1 MKYLIA
7 VDGGGTKTEAVLA
20 TCCGNVLRTAVT
32 TGSNP
37 LFVGEE
43 KAIQA
48 VTGSVMT
55 VLGDTDPKDICG
67 IAIAVPGI
75 RRCRDRIVHE
85 LGLLPGIIS
94 FHPDDFSVFW
104 GALAKDHG
112 VVTLAGTGSFA
123 MGVSFTGQR
132 ATVGGWGPVIGDTGS
147 GHWIGSKALEA
158 VAREFDQLGP
168 KTALTEKILRSYR
181 VEKVQ
186 QLRSSVAP
194 GVAHLAPLVKETAEE
209 GDDVALSIVRSAAS
223 GLAEMA
229 VAVIERLGIDDELHD
244 LALAGGISK
253 FGEILVGEFE
263 EDVRRS
269 CQEINIVRPRFQPV
283 IGSLLIAMRETGI
296 PWTEETLGNLEASYR
311 GGKQC

>member
-20 TCCGNVLRTAVT
+20 TCGGNVLRTAIA

-43 KAIQA
+43 KAVRA
-48 VTGSVMT
+48 VIGSVMT
-55 VLGDTDPKDICG
+55 ALGDTDPEG
-67 IAIAVPGI
+67 IYRIVIAVPGI

-85 LGLLPGIIS
+85 LGLPREMIS

-123 MGVSFTGQR
+123 MGVSRTGQR
-132 ATVGGWGPVIGDTGS
+132 ATVGGWGPVIGDAGS
-147 GHWIGSKALEA
+147 GHWIGTKALEA

-168 KTALTEKILRSYR
+168 KTALTEKILRHYQ
-181 VEKVQ
+181 VEKAE
-186 QLRSSVAP
+186 QLRSSVTP
-194 GVAHLAPLVKETAEE
+194 GVAHIAPLVKEAAEE

-229 VAVIERLGIDDELHD
+229 VAVIERLGIDDEFYD
-244 LALAGGISK
+244 LALTGGISK
-253 FGEILVGEFE
+253 FGEILVGVFE
-263 EDVRRS
+263 EHVRRS
-269 CQEINIVRPRFQPV
+269 CQKINIVRPRFQPV
-283 IGSLLIAMRETGI
+283 IGTLLMAMRETGI